1 MADTEATLTHEPEVA
16 GNDALLL
23 RLRRAEGQLR
33 GVQRMI
39 EEDADRKQILTQI
52 AAVKAAVD
60 QVGLKLI
67 SEELR
72 RCQLDGEVGCQERF
86 EDALGSLLRYATL
99 AR

>member
-1 MADTEATLTHEPEVA
+1 
-16 GNDALLL
+16 
-23 RLRRAEGQLR
+23 
-33 GVQRMI
+33 MI
-39 EEDADRKQILTQI
+39 EEGSDRRQILTQI

-72 RCQLDGEVGCQERF
+72 RCQLDGEAGCQERF

>member
-1 MADTEATLTHEPEVA
+1 MADTETAVDQEQAVS
-16 GNDALLL
+16 GNEALLL